1 MCDLCVPLFYY
12 YYYVFF
18 VVFFVLSSVLSLLQ
32 TVGLVHP
39 KLNILSSFIVMLNIK
54 EDILK
59 NAGNQRV
66 YGPN

>member
-1 MCDLCVPLFYY
+1 MI
-12 YYYVFF
+12 YVFLYF
-18 VVFFVLSSVLSLLQ
+18 IIIMLLFFFCFFEQL

-39 KLNILSSFIVMLNIK
+39 KFKILSSFIVMLNIK